1 MTNHIP
7 VLLKEVIKILEPRRG
22 IIIDATLGA
31 GGHSKFIL
39 EKSKVSIIGLD
50 QDGEALETAEENLK
64 KFKDRV
70 TLIRENFS
78 NLQKVS
84 EKLGVLGKVRGIIL
98 DLGISSLQLDG
109 AERGFSF
116 QKEGPLDMRMDRR
129 QKITAYEIINSW
141 PKDKIAAILR
151 DYGEERFSRRLAKAI
166 TLKRRKK
173 KIETTTQLAELIK
186 KNVPKKYAFSKIHPA
201 TRTFQAL
208 RIVVNDELS
217 NLAKVLEDS
226 ESVLAGRG
234 KIIVISFHS
243 LEDRIVKRFFKEMAS
258 KSLFRILT
266 KKPVTPSL
274 EEIRSNPRS
283 RSAKLR
289 AAQKINN
296 C

>member
-166 TLKRRKK
+166 TEERRKK

>member
-1 MTNHIP
+1 MLGKNHIP

-78 NLQKVS
+78 NLKKVS
-84 EKLGVLGKVRGIIL
+84 EKLGILGKVRGIIL

-129 QKITAYEIINSW
+129 QKTTAYEIINSW
-141 PKDKIAAILR
+141 PKDKIAAILK

-166 TLKRRKK
+166 TEERRKK

-186 KNVPKKYAFSKIHPA
+186 RNVPKKYAFSKIHSA

-266 KKPVTPSL
+266 KKPVTSSQ
-274 EEIRSNPRS
+274 EETMENPRS

-289 AAQKINN
+289 AAEKV
-296 C
+296 